1 MRRDISS
8 TSTPNIWNITD
19 DAPILAIFADQD
31 FDTADLQR
39 VLAGDTVANLLYLP
53 TVCSV
58 AAGILSVPTVSQIN
72 TTEDSPDNQRAT
84 YSAWLLTTNQQP
96 ILWLQT
102 FSIPTSPIVPP
113 AAMSWTE
120 LRIHKAG
127 ILARD
132 QTDTYTKQQVR
143 DLIEI
148 AIAEALG
155 ESGILAKGVAT
166 MTAGVAAVST
176 VAVTPS
182 SNIQLTGQD
191 SGVSGTLYV
200 SDRVPAS
207 GFTISSGNGA
217 DDGSVAWIIFA
228 A

>member
-1 MRRDISS
+1 MKRDINSC
-8 TSTPNIWNITD
+8 STPNIWNITD
-19 DAPILAIFADQD
+19 DAPVLAIFADQD
-31 FDTADLQR
+31 FDTSDGQR
-39 VLAGDTVANLLYLP
+39 VLAGNTQDNTLCLRI
-53 TVCSV
+53 TCSV
-58 AAGILSVPTVSQIN
+58 GSGVLSVPTVSQIN

-84 YSAWLLTTNQQP
+84 YSVWLLTTNQLP
-96 ILWLQT
+96 IPWLQS
-102 FSIPTSPIVPP
+102 FSIPTSPTTP
-113 AAMSWTE
+113 AASISWTE

-155 ESGILAKGVAT
+155 DSGILAKGVVT
-166 MTAGVAAVST
+166 MAAGVAAVSSA
-176 VAVTPS
+176 VVTPS

-191 SGVSGTLYV
+191 SGVSGTLYM
-200 SDRVPAS
+200 SDRVPGV
-207 GFTISSGNGA
+207 GFTISSNNGA
-217 DDGSVAWIIFA
+217 DAGSVGWMIVA